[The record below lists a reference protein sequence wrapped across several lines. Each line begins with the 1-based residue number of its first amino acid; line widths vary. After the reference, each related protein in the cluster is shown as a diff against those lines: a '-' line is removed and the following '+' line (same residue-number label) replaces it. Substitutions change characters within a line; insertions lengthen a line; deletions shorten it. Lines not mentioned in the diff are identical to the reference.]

1 MASPD
6 VHSDYDSDEIES
18 LCGAYRGAGPLSR
31 PFYVSPEVFKADI
44 DRIWRRH
51 WLYAGHS
58 CLIPQPGDWITWA
71 VGHDSVIVARGKDGD
86 IRAFHNTC
94 RHRGSR
100 ICREE
105 QGHGRAFV
113 CPYHA
118 WTYDLDGSLRTA
130 TEREFGVHQ
139 SKLGLHPVPLKNY
152 RGAAFRCA
160 RRQSGQLRAGGR
172 RHRRE
177 DEASGPRGGE
187 AREERSLHREGQ
199 LEAHLR
205 EQPRVLSLH
214 DRASRIH
221 PRHLRHRALLAAD
234 ALPEVERQERLAA
247 ERFARMGLGDA
258 TASSE
263 MTGGY
268 WRATRSP
275 VDGGLEDAEPRRR
288 RRSRR

>member
-6 VHSDYDSDEIES
+6 VHSDYDSEEIES

-139 SKLGLHPVPLKNY
+139 SKLGLHPVPLKNIA
-152 RGAAFRCA
+152 GLLFVALGDNPVSFEQAAADIGEKMKHQGLEEAKLAKSVRYTVKANWKLIFENN
-160 RRQSGQLRAGGR
+160 
-172 RHRRE
+172 RE
-177 DEASGPRGGE
+177 CY
-187 AREERSLHREGQ
+187 HCN
-199 LEAHLR
+199 
-205 EQPRVLSLH
+205 
-214 DRASRIH
+214 DRASRVRA
-221 PRHLRHRALLAAD
+221 RHLRHRAFLAAD
-234 ALPEVERQERLAA
+234 VARGRAAGTARGRALRPHGA
-247 ERFARMGLGDA
+247 
-258 TASSE
+258 
-263 MTGGY
+263 
-268 WRATRSP
+268 W
-275 VDGGLEDAEPRRR
+275 
-288 RRSRR
+288 